1 MKRLQY
7 NRYGGQ
13 DVMQLADFT
22 LAAPAKGQVAVK
34 VKYAAINPVDWKMR
48 NGVMKIVTG
57 RQFPRAMGMDLS
69 GVVLAVGE
77 GVTRF
82 KPGDAVFGLA
92 RFKECGALAEA
103 VITTE
108 ENLVKKP
115 DNVSYENAASLGT
128 PGVTAWNGLVDKAGL
143 KKGQHVFVN
152 GCAGAVGEAAVQL
165 AQRLGA
171 TVYGSCSAGSMERAR
186 SLGLKQVYDYRVT
199 RLQDIRERFDVI
211 FDTSAV
217 MKAAAGL
224 ALLRD
229 KRGSVLD
236 LEPDLGKFVRAVV
249 DRRFKLVF
257 CKPSAA
263 ILTHLANA
271 AAAGTFGLPIGEI
284 VPLDGA
290 IGLMNAL
297 ESGQRRP
304 GKGLVR
310 MD

>member
-1 MKRLQY
+1 
-7 NRYGGQ
+7 
-13 DVMQLADFT
+13 MQLADFT
-22 LAAPAKGQVAVK
+22 LASPAKGQVAVK

-171 TVYGSCSAGSMERAR
+171 TMSGSCSAGSMERAR

-271 AAAGTFGLPIGEI
+271 AAAGTFGLSIGEI

>member
-7 NRYGGQ
+7 SKYGGQ
-13 DVMQLADFT
+13 EVMQLAHFD
-22 LAAPAKGQVAVK
+22 LGAPAKGQVAVK

-69 GVVLAVGE
+69 GVVLAVGQ

-92 RFKECGALAEA
+92 RFKECGALAEG

-108 ENLVKKP
+108 ENLVMKP
-115 DNVSYENAASLGT
+115 DSVSYENAACLGT
-128 PGVTAWNGLVDKAGL
+128 PGVTAWNGLVDKAKL

-165 AQRLGA
+165 AQLLGA
-171 TVYGSCSAGSMERAR
+171 TVSGSCSAGSMERAR
-186 SLGLKQVYDYRVT
+186 SLGLKHVYDYRVT
-199 RLQDIRERFDVI
+199 KPQDMRERFDVI
-211 FDTSAV
+211 FDTSAI
-217 MKAAAGL
+217 MKATTGFG
-224 ALLRD
+224 LLRG
-229 KRGSVLD
+229 KHGSFLD
-236 LEPDLGKFVRAVV
+236 LEPDLGKFIRAVV

-257 CKPSAA
+257 CKPSPA
-263 ILTHLANA
+263 ILASLASA
-271 AAAGTFGLPIGEI
+271 AEAGTFGLPIGEI
-284 VPLDGA
+284 VPLERA
-290 IGLMNAL
+290 IALMNSL
-297 ESGQRRP
+297 ESGQKRP

>member
-13 DVMQLADFT
+13 DVMQLAEFT
-22 LAAPAKGQVAVK
+22 LGAPAKGQVAVK

-57 RQFPRAMGMDLS
+57 RTFPRAMGMDLS

-92 RFKECGALAEA
+92 RFKECGALGEA

-108 ENLVKKP
+108 ESLVKKP
-115 DNVSYENAASLGT
+115 DNVSYENAACLGT
-128 PGVTAWNGLVDKAGL
+128 PGVTAWNGLVDKAAL

-165 AQRLGA
+165 AQLLGA
-171 TVYGSCSAGSMERAR
+171 TVSGSCSARSMERAR

-199 RLQDIRERFDVI
+199 RPEDIHERFDVI

-229 KRGSVLD
+229 KRGSFLD

-249 DRRFKLVF
+249 DRRFKLVIG
-257 CKPSAA
+257 KPSSA
-263 ILTHLANA
+263 ILAYLASA
-271 AAAGTFGLPIGEI
+271 AESGTFGLPIGEI
-284 VPLDGA
+284 VPLENA
-290 IGLMNAL
+290 IGLMNTL
-297 ESGQRRP
+297 ESGQKRP

>member
-13 DVMQLADFT
+13 DVMQLAEFT

-57 RQFPRAMGMDLS
+57 RTFPRAMGMDLS

-92 RFKECGALAEA
+92 RFKECGALGEA

-108 ENLVKKP
+108 ESLVKKP
-115 DNVSYENAASLGT
+115 DNVSYENAACLGT
-128 PGVTAWNGLVDKAGL
+128 PGVTAWNGLVDKAAL

-165 AQRLGA
+165 AQLLGA
-171 TVYGSCSAGSMERAR
+171 TVSGSCSAGSMERAR

-199 RLQDIRERFDVI
+199 RPEDINERFDVI

-229 KRGSVLD
+229 KRGSFLD

-249 DRRFKLVF
+249 DRRFKLVIG
-257 CKPSAA
+257 KPSSA
-263 ILTHLANA
+263 ILAYLASA
-271 AAAGTFGLPIGEI
+271 AEAGTFGLPIGEI
-284 VPLDGA
+284 VPLEGA
-290 IGLMNAL
+290 IGLMNTL